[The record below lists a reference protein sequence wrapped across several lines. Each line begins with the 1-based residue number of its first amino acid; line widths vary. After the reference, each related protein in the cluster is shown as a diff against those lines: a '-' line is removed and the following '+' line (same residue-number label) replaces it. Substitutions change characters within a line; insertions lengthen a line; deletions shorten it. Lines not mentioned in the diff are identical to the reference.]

1 MQIEKKSKMMTTDS
15 PVHALY
21 TTFDI
26 KLVKTQQNAE
36 LCNNSYTLGIWFE
49 VIKKLKLDKGGENA
63 LLVCFC

>member
-1 MQIEKKSKMMTTDS
+1 MTTDS

-36 LCNNSYTLGIWFE
+36 LPVCNNSYTSGIWFE

-63 LLVCFC
+63 LLDCFVD